1 MRELQ
6 GLFLCHLGTFCNAR
20 FPADDDAPERP
31 RMLADIA
38 RTFPKAG
45 GRLSLHDREPHGLIV
60 RMLLPLGQQPRLA
73 A

>member
-1 MRELQ
+1 
-6 GLFLCHLGTFCNAR
+6 
-20 FPADDDAPERP
+20 
-31 RMLADIA
+31 MLADIA

-45 GRLSLHDREPHGLIV
+45 GRLSLHAREPHGLIV